1 MSMPG
6 REAVLLLCAGET
18 LLGALP
24 PLPTELPWWPEAWD
38 VCAAAKARYGLDVV
52 VLRLLTTSVERMPGG
67 TVTYLAEVDPAAC
80 AGLPLTPWD
89 GADPL
94 APHPLRQAWAR
105 PGGPQEQLRWAR
117 ERLAASGIA
126 VTGPATQVKTWNLS
140 AVWRMPTDAG
150 ELWFKVVPDF
160 FAHEGAIMSALGP
173 PAVPA
178 VYAAEPGRTIM
189 ANVSGSNFD
198 AAGAALPPMIEKLVE
213 LQADWIGRA
222 DELLTLGLP
231 DRRLTAELP
240 RIEVVVSGHLGE
252 VPPDRRDALLG
263 LVDDL
268 PRRFA
273 AIEACGVPDTLTHGD
288 FHPGN
293 VLGRPGG
300 HAIMDWGD
308 SCLSHPLTDELA
320 FARPLSEPDRA
331 LAGQVFGT
339 AWRRVV
345 PGCDPERAATLLRPV
360 LPLLAAV
367 TYATFCARIEPDE
380 RIYHAA
386 DVGDYLRLAATEA
399 PELRR
404 SRHR

>member
-1 MSMPG
+1 MSMPR
-6 REAVLLLCAGET
+6 REAVLLLCAGQT
-18 LLGALP
+18 VLGTLP
-24 PLPTELPWWPEAWD
+24 PLPTELPWWPEVWD

-52 VLRLLTTSVERMPGG
+52 VLRLLSASVARMPGG
-67 TVTYLAEVDPAAC
+67 TVTYLAEVDPGAC
-80 AGLPLTPWD
+80 AGLPLTPWT

-94 APHPLRQAWAR
+94 ASHPLRQEWAR

-117 ERLAASGIA
+117 GRLASSGIA

-150 ELWFKVVPDF
+150 EMWLKVVPDF
-160 FAHEGAIMSALGP
+160 FAHEGAIMTALGP
-173 PAVPA
+173 PGVPA
-178 VYAAEPGRTIM
+178 VYAAEPGRTLM

-198 AAGAALPPMIEKLVE
+198 ATGAALPPMIEKLIE
-213 LQADWIGRA
+213 LQADWIGRG
-222 DELLTLGLP
+222 DELLALGLP
-231 DRRLTAELP
+231 DRRFAAELP
-240 RIEVVVSGHLGE
+240 RIEAVVADHLGD
-252 VPPDRRDALLG
+252 VPPDGRDALLG

-288 FHPGN
+288 FHSGN
-293 VLGRPGG
+293 VLGRPDERRTGG
-300 HAIMDWGD
+300 YAIMDWGD

-320 FARPLSEPDRA
+320 FTRPLSEPDRV
-331 LAGQVFGT
+331 LAARVFGE
-339 AWRRVV
+339 AWRRRI
-345 PGCDPERAATLLRPV
+345 PGCDPERAAALLRPV

-386 DVGDYLRLAATEA
+386 DVGDYLRLAAAEA
-399 PELRR
+399 N
-404 SRHR
+404 S